1 MQQYTNF
8 VVANVAWSLG
18 VSFLKNQEGYCGRDG
33 SGQEPRPDG
42 KDRPSA
48 ILGNAVRAEPYWA
61 PIEAIS
67 KNERNDHD
75 DQPTQIYWES
85 EGKEYNAD

>member
-1 MQQYTNF
+1 MQQCTNF
-8 VVANVAWSLG
+8 VANVPWSLG
-18 VSFLKNQEGYCGRDG
+18 VSFLKNQECYRRWDS
-33 SGQEPRPDG
+33 SGQEPCPDG
-42 KDRPSA
+42 KDRPTT
-48 ILGNAVRAEPYWA
+48 ILGNVVRTEPYWG

-85 EGKEYNAD
+85 GGKEYNAD